1 MLAYSF
7 GAAGGKEMYAVF
19 PELASDYKIT
29 FDFLKLSGRS
39 IWGCTAF
46 GRVWGGGAGVTDP
59 GFRALQSMGR
69 DILPVHAYI
78 LTVEEEGG
86 RLCMG
91 VLCNLSA

>member
-7 GAAGGKEMYAVF
+7 GAGGGKEMYAVF

-46 GRVWGGGAGVTDP
+46 GRVWGGGLGLLTQVSELC
-59 GFRALQSMGR
+59 RAW
-69 DILPVHAYI
+69 
-78 LTVEEEGG
+78 EETSY
-86 RLCMG
+86 LCMPTY
-91 VLCNLSA
+91 